1 MLRYLAAT
9 VISLLY
15 LTSTTGA
22 QGRQSHHD
30 TNLFP
35 SQERLALASF
45 IILQLKLNANECCD
59 DSDVFSPGV
68 PPVPVVLE
76 LTVRWSDV
84 IMSSVAVPGDTKV
97 IQPSD
102 VIQTQASC

>member
-45 IILQLKLNANECCD
+45 TILQLKLNANECCD

-76 LTVRWSDV
+76 LTVKWSDV